1 MARRFFPL
9 VLLLSVIA
17 RLPAPVPALAA
28 APDSFKFGRLGQVPV
43 VHPAGEP
50 AMVAILFSGGQGI
63 GPRETAM
70 ARALAAAGALVFEVD
85 TKRYLAAPNVKGM
98 RMYPAVEFEAL
109 SQAGQKAMGLADY
122 HAPVLVGTGDA
133 GAGVAYAAIAEAPG
147 GTFAG
152 AVSDGFCAVIPSQH
166 MFTRGSRLSWER
178 KWPGPGI
185 RVIPAPPLESPWI
198 VFDSA
203 AKSTC
208 PAGPAADFVKE
219 SAGAQLIPAPAGTAP
234 QEAWRKQLPQ
244 ALAILAEKRRQEE
257 KELAARGELRD
268 LPVVEVRPDGGE
280 KAEKDL
286 LAVLLTGSGGFVGLD
301 RRMGNQL
308 SARGVPVVGLSS
320 LAYFWKPRD
329 PAGAA
334 RDLGRLLDHYLAAW
348 HKSKAIVIGYSQG
361 ADVAPFMVDRL
372 TAAQRAKVAVV
383 ALIGPSEGAQFDMH
397 PDGWISN
404 RPETPEIPVAPAI
417 AKLKGARVLC
427 IYGAQEKDN
436 LCRKLPKGLVTLV
449 QVPGDHGFGGQDA
462 PQMAERFLVETGF
475 QVSPT
480 PPPAKPGAGK
490 RPGKGGNKGP
500 KGRQGQQGR

>member
-1 MARRFFPL
+1 MARRFFPAI
-9 VLLLSVIA
+9 LLLSVA
-17 RLPAPVPALAA
+17 GMTALLPAAAWA
-28 APDSFKFGRLGQVPV
+28 APDSFKFGRLGLVPV

-50 AMVAILFSGGQGI
+50 AMVAILFSGGKGI

-70 ARALAAAGALVFEVD
+70 AQALAAAGALVFAVD
-85 TKRYLAAPNVKGM
+85 TQRYLAAPNQKGM

-109 SQAGQKAMGLADY
+109 SQIGQKEMGLAAY

-152 AVSDGFCAVIPSQH
+152 AISDGFCAVIPSQH
-166 MFTRGSRLSWER
+166 MFSRGSHLSWER

-185 RVIPAPPLESPWI
+185 RVIPDGGLESPWI

-203 AKSTC
+203 ARSAC

-219 SAGAQLIPAPAGTAP
+219 SNGAQLIPAPAGAPP
-234 QEAWRKQLPQ
+234 QEAWRKQLPR

-329 PAGAA
+329 PAAAA
-334 RDLGRLLDHYLAAW
+334 RDLGRVLDHYLAAW

-383 ALIGPSEGAQFDMH
+383 ALIGPSQGAQFDMH

-436 LCRKLPKGLVTLV
+436 LCRQLPKGLVTLV

-462 PQMAERFLVETGF
+462 PQLADRFLVETGF
-475 QVSPT
+475 QAMPGT
-480 PPPAKPGAGK
+480 PPPPPKAKAGAGK
-490 RPGKGGNKGP
+490 GGAKGP
-500 KGRQGQQGR
+500 KGQQGPQGR

>member
-9 VLLLSVIA
+9 ILLLALA
-17 RLPAPVPALAA
+17 RALPAPAAEPAAS
-28 APDSFKFGRLGQVPV
+28 SFKFGRLGQIPV

-50 AMVAILFSGGQGI
+50 ALVAILFSGGQGI

-70 ARALAAAGALVFEVD
+70 AQALAAAGALTFEVD

-122 HAPVLVGTGDA
+122 HVPVLVGTGDA

-166 MFTRGSRLSWER
+166 MFVRGSRLSWER

-185 RVIPAPPLESPWI
+185 RAIPAPPLESPWI

-203 AKSTC
+203 AKSAC
-208 PAGPAADFVKE
+208 PAGPAAGFVKE
-219 SAGAQLIPAPAGTAP
+219 SNGAQLIPAPAGVAP

-301 RRMGNQL
+301 RRLGNQL

-329 PAGAA
+329 PAAAA
-334 RDLGRLLDHYLAAW
+334 RDLGRVLDHYLAAW

-372 TAAQRAKVAVV
+372 TAAQRAKVAVI
-383 ALIGPSEGAQFDMH
+383 ALIGPSQGAQFDMH

-417 AKLKGARVLC
+417 ARLKGSRMLC
-427 IYGAQEKDN
+427 VYGAQEKDN
-436 LCRKLPKGLVTLV
+436 LCRQLPKGLVTLV
-449 QVPGDHGFGGQDA
+449 EVPGDHGFGGQDA
-462 PQMAERFLVETGF
+462 PQLADRFLVETGF
-475 QVSPT
+475 AVPP

-490 RPGKGGNKGP
+490 RPGKGGAKGP
-500 KGRQGQQGR
+500 QGQQGQQGQ

>member
-1 MARRFFPL
+1 MARRFSPL
-9 VLLLSVIA
+9 VLLLSV
-17 RLPAPVPALAA
+17 LTTAA
-28 APDSFKFGRLGQVPV
+28 AGAAAGSFKFGRLGQVPV

-70 ARALAAAGALVFEVD
+70 AQALAAAGALTFEVD

-122 HAPVLVGTGDA
+122 HVPVLVGTGDA

-166 MFTRGSRLSWER
+166 MFTRGSHLAWER

-185 RVIPAPPLESPWI
+185 RVIPDGGLESPWI

-208 PAGPAADFVKE
+208 PAGPAADFVKQ

-244 ALAILAEKRRQEE
+244 ALAILAESRRQEE

-383 ALIGPSEGAQFDMH
+383 ALIGPSQGAQFDMH

-417 AKLKGARVLC
+417 ARLKGSRVLC

-436 LCRKLPKGLVTLV
+436 LCRQLPKGLVTLV

-462 PQMAERFLVETGF
+462 PQMADRFLVETGF
-475 QVSPT
+475 QAAPT

-490 RPGKGGNKGP
+490 RPGKGGSKGP
-500 KGRQGQQGR
+500 A

>member
-1 MARRFFPL
+1 MARRFFL
-9 VLLLSVIA
+9 LILLLA
-17 RLPAPVPALAA
+17 LTRTLPAAA
-28 APDSFKFGRLGQVPV
+28 AEPATASSFKFGRLGQIPV

-50 AMVAILFSGGQGI
+50 ALVALLFSGSQGI

-70 ARALAAAGALVFEVD
+70 AQALAAAGALVFEVD
-85 TKRYLAAPNVKGM
+85 TRKYLAAPNVKGM

-109 SQAGQKAMGLADY
+109 SQTGQKAMGLADY
-122 HAPVLVGTGDA
+122 HVPVLVGTGDA

-152 AVSDGFCAVIPSQH
+152 AVSDGFCAVIPSSH
-166 MFTRGSRLSWER
+166 MFVRGSRLSWER

-185 RVIPAPPLESPWI
+185 RVVPAPPLESPWI
-198 VFDSA
+198 VFDSTG
-203 AKSTC
+203 KSAC
-208 PAGPAADFVKE
+208 PAGPAAGFVKE
-219 SAGAQLIPAPAGTAP
+219 SPGAQLIPAPAGAAP
-234 QEAWRKQLPQ
+234 QEAWKKQLPQ

-286 LAVLLTGSGGFVGLD
+286 LAVVLTGSGGFVGLD

-404 RPETPEIPVAPAI
+404 RPDTPEIPVAPAI
-417 AKLKGARVLC
+417 AKLKGSRVLC

-436 LCRKLPKGLVTLV
+436 LCRQLPKGLVTLV

-462 PQMAERFLVETGF
+462 PQLADRFLVETGF
-475 QVSPT
+475 PAMPGT
-480 PPPAKPGAGK
+480 PPPPPKKGKAGAAK
-490 RPGKGGNKGP
+490 RP
-500 KGRQGQQGR
+500 